1 MIDSERGKIRNREH
15 VPTKDFSGLRYGK
28 ITPTDIDGF
37 VEFGGKT
44 FVFIELKYGDAVL
57 KYGQKLAMERLCD
70 ACENDQ
76 RISIALVAHYN
87 TQGEDAVDVAPLPVS
102 EYRIKGK
109 WHKPKNEITVRQ
121 AIDQILTWHPQ
132 QNKA

>member
-1 MIDSERGKIRNREH
+1 VNDNERGKIRNRDH

-37 VEFGGKT
+37 MEFGDRT
-44 FVFIELKYGDAVL
+44 FIFIELKFGDAVL

-70 ACENDQ
+70 ACESDQ
-76 RISIALVAHYN
+76 RTSIALVARYN

-102 EYRIKGK
+102 EYRINRK
-109 WHKPKNEITVRQ
+109 WHKPKNGITVRQ

-132 QNKA
+132 GGQS

>member
-37 VEFGGKT
+37 VEFKDRT
-44 FVFIELKYGDAVL
+44 FVFIELKFGDAVL

-70 ACENDQ
+70 ACESDQ
-76 RISIALVAHYN
+76 RTSIALVARYN
-87 TQGEDAVDVAPLPVS
+87 TQGNDAVDVAPLPVS

-109 WHKPKNEITVRQ
+109 WHKPKKEISVRE

-132 QNKA
+132 GGQQ